1 MYGGRRIPLDEAR
14 EECRKSF
21 GECAPRPHFK
31 IGLEGEPLSVKNLV
45 HLSSRLDVPDPVARG
60 AVNRLR
66 RVIVG
71 GDRVAVRE
79 ILDAAEI
86 TEVAFAKCRCEGKL
100 FPSHFEREGLASVAR
115 AAFPPERESPEY
127 WADRAVAGLTAVRV
141 QMRRAADLALTAD
154 ASPASD
160 EANAQLREGRRT
172 LCETVREARQNL
184 AQDGLASM
192 FEITYRKYTAAVGSP
207 DAVRG
212 MLEQDARSNSCPPRP
227 RP

>member
-1 MYGGRRIPLDEAR
+1 MPLRGQALPVALREGGAR
-14 EECRKSF
+14 ER
-21 GECAPRPHFK
+21 RP
-31 IGLEGEPLSVKNLV
+31 G
-45 HLSSRLDVPDPVARG
+45 RLPPGAGVAQ
-60 AVNRLR
+60 
-66 RVIVG
+66 
-71 GDRVAVRE
+71 
-79 ILDAAEI
+79 
-86 TEVAFAKCRCEGKL
+86 
-100 FPSHFEREGLASVAR
+100 
-115 AAFPPERESPEY
+115 Y

-184 AQDGLASM
+184 AQ
-192 FEITYRKYTAAVGSP
+192 EPREHVRITYRKYTAAVGSP

-212 MLEQDARSNSCPPRP
+212 MLEQDARLNSCPPRP